1 VAFPL
6 DPSRFG
12 EVGFSCTTTADA
24 QPARFSGAMC
34 RNAIVELAVPF
45 KDVRVEVGQELRL
58 AVVVLDHQ
66 LEAARYPH
74 HSPVMIIRPGDDFEA
89 AMWRV

>member
-1 VAFPL
+1 
-6 DPSRFG
+6 
-12 EVGFSCTTTADA
+12 
-24 QPARFSGAMC
+24 MC